1 MGTYIVIGILV
12 ICVIFAIVNSRK
24 HFKGEGGC
32 CGGGSEIKVK
42 KQHIKEVLE
51 TKEILIEGM
60 TCDNCRKRIENRL
73 NSLNQVNAK
82 VKLKEKKAIV
92 KLGEAK
98 SDELLKSTVESM
110 GYKVVS
116 VKSIN

>member
-12 ICVIFAIVNSRK
+12 ICVILAFVNSRK

-32 CGGGSEIKVK
+32 CGGGSELKVK
-42 KQHIKEVLE
+42 KQHIKEVVE
-51 TKEILIEGM
+51 TKEIIIEGM

-73 NSLNQVNAK
+73 NSLDQVNAK

-92 KLGEAK
+92 KLGEK
-98 SDELLKSTVESM
+98 ISDELLISTIESM
-110 GYKVVS
+110 DYKVR
-116 VKSIN
+116 SIKNLN